1 MKAMPN
7 LDTILQSWEITE
19 KDLNSQK
26 LIFRSNVWRSEQE
39 HKNSLPKYGC
49 FATVGLEK
57 TYETSVLSMEFKL
70 VKHEGN
76 HLWLFSKGLMLN
88 MKSQYIGHLR
98 LRTKSLGRNWCWE
111 RFSAR
116 GEGNGRRRD
125 GCKVSLT
132 QSVTDSKV
140 MVWKSS
146 ERFEGQ
152 VNPGFLVYT
161 DSQESGKTEQHQKN

>member
-39 HKNSLPKYGC
+39 HKNWLPKYGC

-76 HLWLFSKGLMLN
+76 HLWLFSKGLMRN

-111 RFSAR
+111 RLSAR

-132 QSVTDSKV
+132 QRS
-140 MVWKSS
+140 W
-146 ERFEGQ
+146 FEKALRDLKGRWIL
-152 VNPGFLVYT
+152 GF
-161 DSQESGKTEQHQKN
+161 